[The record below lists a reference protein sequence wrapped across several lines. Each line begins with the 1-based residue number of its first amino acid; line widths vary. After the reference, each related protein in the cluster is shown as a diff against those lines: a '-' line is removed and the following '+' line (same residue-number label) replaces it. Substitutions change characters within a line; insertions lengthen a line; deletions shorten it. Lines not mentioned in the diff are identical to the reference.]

1 MRDLYTHMSTE
12 DFNKRINEAT
22 KNITALRKDISYRED
37 QANRGETTYSIDAEI
52 RGQFTDL
59 VFLYSLR
66 NPLLLTFR
74 KWSKTMR
81 LIQKITISIANKYKS
96 ARGSIKSYQ
105 LTRVLSNVHTIV
117 FSKRKLHKKS
127 MLWQVNKRYI

>member
-1 MRDLYTHMSTE
+1 MSTE

-74 KWSKTMR
+74 K
-81 LIQKITISIANKYKS
+81 
-96 ARGSIKSYQ
+96 
-105 LTRVLSNVHTIV
+105 
-117 FSKRKLHKKS
+117 
-127 MLWQVNKRYI
+127 